1 MSKATVVIAAFI
13 AAIFFFVLTV
23 FSIDIGNFT
32 AIEEVAAGLLSMA
45 AGFLIE
51 RLP

>member
-1 MSKATVVIAAFI
+1 MSKATVVIAAFV
-13 AAIFFFVLTV
+13 AAIFFFVLAV
-23 FSIDIGNFT
+23 FSVDLGDFT
-32 AIEEVAAGLLSMA
+32 QLEQVAAGLLSMA